1 MTAART
7 TTSPTVTLMPARRSK
22 KLLWAVV
29 AVMVTAIATIAVTLV
44 LLSGRSSP
52 ASGPANPPIR
62 TVQNHNQS
70 DNGAHGADC
79 LPSRVIH
86 YC

>member
-7 TTSPTVTLMPARRSK
+7 ATSPTVNLTPVRRSK

-29 AVMVTAIATIAVTLV
+29 AVMVIAVATIVVTLV

-52 ASGPANPPIR
+52 ASGPANAPIR

-70 DNGAHGADC
+70 DNGANGADC
-79 LPSRVIH
+79 LPSRVTH